1 MNNLLKHQKGD
12 IERNKKKNKENKS
25 KYSNILKKRTLL
37 NRAKKNIIALL
48 ALKKCRVLTN
58 ELALKFLGGIY
69 IMNIKPLARQ
79 SCY

>member
-37 NRAKKNIIALL
+37 NGAKKNIIALL
-48 ALKKCRVLTN
+48 ALKKCER
-58 ELALKFLGGIY
+58 
-69 IMNIKPLARQ
+69 
-79 SCY
+79 

>member
-12 IERNKKKNKENKS
+12 IERYKKKNKEIKS

-48 ALKKCRVLTN
+48 ALKKC
-58 ELALKFLGGIY
+58 E
-69 IMNIKPLARQ
+69 
-79 SCY
+79 C

>member
-12 IERNKKKNKENKS
+12 IERNKKKNKEIKS

-48 ALKKCRVLTN
+48 ALKEC
-58 ELALKFLGGIY
+58 E
-69 IMNIKPLARQ
+69 
-79 SCY
+79 C

>member
-12 IERNKKKNKENKS
+12 VERNKKKNKENKS

-48 ALKKCRVLTN
+48 ALKKC
-58 ELALKFLGGIY
+58 E
-69 IMNIKPLARQ
+69 
-79 SCY
+79 C

>member
-48 ALKKCRVLTN
+48 ELKKC
-58 ELALKFLGGIY
+58 E
-69 IMNIKPLARQ
+69 
-79 SCY
+79 C

>member
-37 NRAKKNIIALL
+37 NWAKKNIIALL
-48 ALKKCRVLTN
+48 ALKKC
-58 ELALKFLGGIY
+58 E
-69 IMNIKPLARQ
+69 
-79 SCY
+79 C

>member
-48 ALKKCRVLTN
+48 ALKKCER
-58 ELALKFLGGIY
+58 
-69 IMNIKPLARQ
+69 
-79 SCY
+79 

>member
-25 KYSNILKKRTLL
+25 KYSNVLKKRTLL

-48 ALKKCRVLTN
+48 ALKKC
-58 ELALKFLGGIY
+58 E
-69 IMNIKPLARQ
+69 
-79 SCY
+79 C

>member
-12 IERNKKKNKENKS
+12 IECNKKKNKENKS

-48 ALKKCRVLTN
+48 ALKKC
-58 ELALKFLGGIY
+58 E
-69 IMNIKPLARQ
+69 
-79 SCY
+79 C

>member
-25 KYSNILKKRTLL
+25 KYSNISKKRTLL

-48 ALKKCRVLTN
+48 ALKKC
-58 ELALKFLGGIY
+58 E
-69 IMNIKPLARQ
+69 
-79 SCY
+79 C

>member
-48 ALKKCRVLTN
+48 ALKKCECLS
-58 ELALKFLGGIY
+58 LIHISDLKDLLPTGI
-69 IMNIKPLARQ
+69 
-79 SCY
+79 

>member
-48 ALKKCRVLTN
+48 AIKKC
-58 ELALKFLGGIY
+58 E
-69 IMNIKPLARQ
+69 
-79 SCY
+79 C

>member
-25 KYSNILKKRTLL
+25 KYSYILKKRTLL

-48 ALKKCRVLTN
+48 ALKKC
-58 ELALKFLGGIY
+58 E
-69 IMNIKPLARQ
+69 
-79 SCY
+79 C

>member
-25 KYSNILKKRTLL
+25 KYSNKLKKLTLL

-48 ALKKCRVLTN
+48 ALKKC
-58 ELALKFLGGIY
+58 E
-69 IMNIKPLARQ
+69 
-79 SCY
+79 C

>member
-48 ALKKCRVLTN
+48 ALKKC
-58 ELALKFLGGIY
+58 K
-69 IMNIKPLARQ
+69 
-79 SCY
+79 C

>member
-48 ALKKCRVLTN
+48 ALEKC
-58 ELALKFLGGIY
+58 E
-69 IMNIKPLARQ
+69 
-79 SCY
+79 C

>member
-12 IERNKKKNKENKS
+12 IERNKKKHKENKS

-48 ALKKCRVLTN
+48 ALKKC
-58 ELALKFLGGIY
+58 E
-69 IMNIKPLARQ
+69 
-79 SCY
+79 C

>member
-25 KYSNILKKRTLL
+25 KYSNVLKKRTLL

-48 ALKKCRVLTN
+48 ALEKC
-58 ELALKFLGGIY
+58 E
-69 IMNIKPLARQ
+69 
-79 SCY
+79 C

>member
-37 NRAKKNIIALL
+37 NEAKKNIIALL
-48 ALKKCRVLTN
+48 ALKKC
-58 ELALKFLGGIY
+58 E
-69 IMNIKPLARQ
+69 
-79 SCY
+79 C

>member
-48 ALKKCRVLTN
+48 ALKKC
-58 ELALKFLGGIY
+58 E
-69 IMNIKPLARQ
+69 
-79 SCY
+79 C

>member
-12 IERNKKKNKENKS
+12 IERNNKKNKEIKS

-48 ALKKCRVLTN
+48 ALKKC
-58 ELALKFLGGIY
+58 E
-69 IMNIKPLARQ
+69 
-79 SCY
+79 C

>member
-25 KYSNILKKRTLL
+25 KYSDILKKRTLL

-48 ALKKCRVLTN
+48 ALKKC
-58 ELALKFLGGIY
+58 E
-69 IMNIKPLARQ
+69 
-79 SCY
+79 C